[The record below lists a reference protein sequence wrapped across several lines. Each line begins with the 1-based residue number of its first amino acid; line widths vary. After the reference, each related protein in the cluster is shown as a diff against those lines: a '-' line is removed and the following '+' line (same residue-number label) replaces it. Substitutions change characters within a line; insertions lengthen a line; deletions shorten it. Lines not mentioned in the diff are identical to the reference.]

1 MAKTVQKKIFW
12 LNFFI
17 VVIVAFNL
25 RAPITAIGPM
35 IDVIKDA
42 YGLNSTFA
50 GVLTSLPLIA
60 FGSISFIVGYFSPI
74 RAIIVG
80 IFLIFIGEILRSYT
94 GIYGLFLGMLGIGC
108 GIAIANVLLPSFIK
122 EKFPKKIASMMG
134 VYSLI
139 LSISSIVGVAL
150 TIPLLSVFDLAGAM
164 VFWVIFSFVALVVY
178 YPQAK
183 NGRFFRA
190 KKKSSKKI
198 NLFTNATTWKITLFM
213 GFQSFLAYS
222 LFFWY
227 VQIVVEKGFDKEFAT
242 NMVLFAQLVAAPVS
256 LFGPL
261 LLGKLRQK
269 LHTPYIASLCSMY
282 VIAFAMLF
290 VFDSKTSIIIS
301 AFIMGFPWGG
311 VFGIALLFIAQKSSN
326 TQVAAKLSALAQ
338 GFGYLIAAQGQWIIG
353 FLHDKFENFSLAIL
367 MLIFVGVLVNI
378 FGYLSYKSQVIR

>member
-1 MAKTVQKKIFW
+1 MTFFKKVFW
-12 LNFFI
+12 INVAI
-17 VVIVAFNL
+17 VIIIAFNL
-25 RAPITAIGPM
+25 RAPITAVGPI
-35 IDVIKDA
+35 IDTIKNE
-42 YGLNSTFA
+42 YYLNSTLA

-60 FGSISFIVGYFSPI
+60 FGSISFVVGCFSPI
-74 RAIIVG
+74 RAIIFG
-80 IFLIFIGEILRSYT
+80 IFLIFIGEIVRSYLGT
-94 GIYGLFLGMLGIGC
+94 YGLFLGMLAMGC

-134 VYSLI
+134 VYSFI
-139 LSISSIVGVAL
+139 LSLSSILGIAL
-150 TIPLLSVFDLAGAM
+150 AIPLLSMFKLAGAM
-164 VFWVIFSFVALVVY
+164 FFWAIFSFVALVVY

-190 KKKSSKKI
+190 KKKNSKKI
-198 NLFTNATTWKITLFM
+198 NLFANLTTWKITLFM

-227 VQIVVEKGFDKEFAT
+227 VQIVMEKGFDKEFAT

-261 LLGKLRQK
+261 LLGRLKQN
-269 LHTPYIASLCSMY
+269 LHTFYIAGLCSMY

-290 VFDSKTSIIIS
+290 VFDSKASIIIS
-301 AFIMGFPWGG
+301 AFVMGFPWGG

-353 FLHDKFENFSLAIL
+353 FLHDKFENFSFAIL
-367 MLIFVGVLVNI
+367 MLVFVGILVNI

>member
-1 MAKTVQKKIFW
+1 MTFFKKVFW
-12 LNFFI
+12 INVAI
-17 VVIVAFNL
+17 VIIIAFNL
-25 RAPITAIGPM
+25 RAPITAVGPI
-35 IDVIKDA
+35 IDTIKNE
-42 YGLNSTFA
+42 YYLNSTLA

-60 FGSISFIVGYFSPI
+60 FGSISFVVGCFSPI
-74 RAIIVG
+74 RAIIFG
-80 IFLIFIGEILRSYT
+80 IFLIFIGEIVRSYLGT
-94 GIYGLFLGMLGIGC
+94 YGLFLGMLAMGC

-139 LSISSIVGVAL
+139 LSLSSILGIAL
-150 TIPLLSVFDLAGAM
+150 AIPLLSMFKLAGAM
-164 VFWVIFSFVALVVY
+164 FFWAIFSFVALVVY

-190 KKKSSKKI
+190 KKKNSKKI
-198 NLFTNATTWKITLFM
+198 NLFANLTTWKITLFM

-227 VQIVVEKGFDKEFAT
+227 VQIVMEKGFDKEFAT

-261 LLGKLRQK
+261 LLGRLKQN
-269 LHTPYIASLCSMY
+269 LHTFYIAGLCSMY
-282 VIAFAMLF
+282 VIAFGMLF
-290 VFDSKTSIIIS
+290 IFDSKASIIIS
-301 AFIMGFPWGG
+301 AFVMGFPWGG

-353 FLHDKFENFSLAIL
+353 FLHDIFKNFSLAIL
-367 MLIFVGVLVNI
+367 MLIFVGILVNI
-378 FGYLSYKSQVIR
+378 FGYLSYKSQIIK

>member
-1 MAKTVQKKIFW
+1 MSSIQKKIFW

-17 VVIVAFNL
+17 VVIVVFNL

-42 YGLNSTFA
+42 YDLNSTFA

-80 IFLIFIGEILRSYT
+80 IFLIFISEILRSYT

-150 TIPLLSVFDLAGAM
+150 AIPLLSVFDLAGAM
-164 VFWVIFSFVALVVY
+164 VFWAVFSFVALVVY

-261 LLGKLRQK
+261 LLGKLRQN
-269 LHTPYIASLCSMY
+269 LHTFYIASLCSMY
-282 VIAFAMLF
+282 VIAFVMLF
-290 VFDSKTSIIIS
+290 TFDSKISIIIS

-311 VFGIALLFIAQKSSN
+311 VFGIALLFIAQKSSS
-326 TQVAAKLSALAQ
+326 TQVAARLSALAQ

-367 MLIFVGVLVNI
+367 MLIFVGILVNI